1 MTFGND
7 DPVTHDAK
15 LLFFSERF
23 SQLESGA
30 HALY

>member
-1 MTFGND
+1 MTFRD
-7 DPVTHDAK
+7 DHPITHHAK

-23 SQLESGA
+23 SQLESEA